1 MKQIIVAI
9 DFSKGSVHALRFA
22 ISIANVVGAN
32 IQLLH
37 VYKPDSAES
46 IFDNVEKDAMREIQ
60 SRLNTLIDKYKKLL
74 KKGKIE
80 GKIRKGKVYKEIVNQ
95 AKYSDAYMIVIGT
108 HGVSGFEEFWIGSN
122 AYRIVSASPC
132 PVITIRYGFCCTKRI
147 TKIVM
152 PIDDTRDSRQKVPF
166 VAELAKLLCAEVHI
180 MALYRSKIK
189 EVQKEVE
196 KYADQAGKFLANSNV
211 KYSIF
216 TKRVDN
222 IADGIIEFASSINA
236 EMIACMTEQENTTSN
251 IWLGP
256 FAQQLVNHSKI
267 PVLSIHSKELYEVKA
282 GL

>member
-9 DFSKGSVHALRFA
+9 DFSKGSTHALRFA
-22 ISIANVVGAN
+22 IGIANVVGAN

-60 SRLNTLIDKYKKLL
+60 GRLDALIDKYKKLL
-74 KKGKIE
+74 KKGKME

-95 AKYSDAYMIVIGT
+95 AKYSDAYMIVVGT

-122 AYRIVSASPC
+122 AYRIVSAAPC
-132 PVITIRYGFCCTKRI
+132 PVMTIRYGFCCTKRI

-166 VAELAKLLCAEVHI
+166 VADLAKLLCADVHI
-180 MALYRSKIK
+180 MAIYRSKMK

-196 KYADQAGKFLANSNV
+196 KYADQAGKFLATSDV

-222 IADGIIEFASSINA
+222 IADGIMEFADSINA
-236 EMIACMTEQENTTSN
+236 DLIACMTEQEYAPSN

-282 GL
+282 QL

>member
-46 IFDNVEKDAMREIQ
+46 IFDNIEKDAMREIQ
-60 SRLNTLIDKYKKLL
+60 SRLDALINKYKKLL
-74 KKGKIE
+74 KKGKME

-95 AKYSDAYMIVIGT
+95 AKYSDAYMIVVGT

-132 PVITIRYGFCCTKRI
+132 PVITIRYGFCCPKRI
-147 TKIVM
+147 SKIVM
-152 PIDDTRDSRQKVPF
+152 PIDDTMDSRQKVPF
-166 VAELAKLLCAEVHI
+166 VAGLAKLLCAEVHI
-180 MALYRSKIK
+180 MAIHRGKVK

-196 KYADQAGKFLANSNV
+196 RYADQAGKFLAKSDV
-211 KYSIF
+211 KYSVF
-216 TKRVDN
+216 TKRADN
-222 IADGIIEFASSINA
+222 IADGIMEFASSINA
-236 EMIACMTEQENTTSN
+236 ELIAITTEQEYAPSN

-256 FAQQLVNHSKI
+256 SAQQLVNHSKI